1 MDRAGP
7 APGECGVRWERLF
20 ADLEGGFDE
29 AERAERAAEVAE
41 RSRAEFGRLV
51 LADRLR
57 AAIGEAVQLDVRRH
71 GRVDGRV
78 ERVGP
83 DWLLLAEAGGR
94 QALVPLAAVQSLSG
108 LGAWASEPGSEGVVA
123 ARLGLRHAL
132 RELARN
138 RAGVTVVL
146 SGGGVVTGTIDRVGS
161 DFLEMGEHPLGEQ
174 RRAADVRRTRLVTLA
189 AVVLVRSR

>member
-1 MDRAGP
+1 M
-7 APGECGVRWERLF
+7 RWERLF
-20 ADLEGGFDE
+20 DDLEGGFDE

-41 RSRAEFGRLV
+41 RSRAEFGRLA

-57 AAIGEAVQLDVRRH
+57 AAVGEPVQLDVLRH

-94 QALVPLAAVQSLSG
+94 QALVPLAAVQSVSG
-108 LGAWASEPGSEGVVA
+108 LGARASEPGSEGVVA

-161 DFLEMGEHPLGEQ
+161 DFLELGEHPVGEQ

-189 AVVLVRSR
+189 AVVLVRSG